1 MVSEGKTIPEI
12 RESFGRAQTEIVHGH
27 KDALEGMR
35 EEREPEAGAYLDR
48 LSDEQR
54 MDLMREQKT
63 ERARESHGAA
73 LVAYTE
79 ALDRYAG
86 DLSRRTDEL
95 RGRLFKV
102 EDAGALSRAAL
113 ATDTEIGTLLEM
125 AAHAGN
131 AELGRAAFVAAE
143 QRGLGDLMA
152 RYFDRLDPE
161 ARTLYAEWTEIPPA
175 EAVERQREN
184 VGVLLPE
191 PNPAGLMPFARA
203 TT

>member
-1 MVSEGKTIPEI
+1 MRSVSKVDAAGVFVTDVLLEDGQVLPSGCVEERPPEGFHAPKWTGSTWEEGKPPGEI
-12 RESFGRAQTEIVHGH
+12 
-27 KDALEGMR
+27 LE
-35 EEREPEAGAYLDR
+35 
-48 LSDEQR
+48 
-54 MDLMREQKT
+54 DLK
-63 ERARESHGAA
+63 AA
-73 LVAYTE
+73 
-79 ALDRYAG
+79 
-86 DLSRRTDEL
+86 
-95 RGRLFKV
+95 KV
-102 EDAGALSRAAL
+102 D
-113 ATDTEIGTLLEM
+113 EM
-125 AAHAGN
+125 AARAGN

-191 PNPAGLMPFARA
+191 PDPAGLMPFARA

>member
-1 MVSEGKTIPEI
+1 
-12 RESFGRAQTEIVHGH
+12 
-27 KDALEGMR
+27 
-35 EEREPEAGAYLDR
+35 
-48 LSDEQR
+48 
-54 MDLMREQKT
+54 
-63 ERARESHGAA
+63 
-73 LVAYTE
+73 
-79 ALDRYAG
+79 
-86 DLSRRTDEL
+86 
-95 RGRLFKV
+95 
-102 EDAGALSRAAL
+102 
-113 ATDTEIGTLLEM
+113 M